1 VTEPSLIPGAEPFRF
16 EGGSDGV
23 LMVHGFSGSPA
34 SMRPMGEWF
43 AAQGLTI
50 SAVRLPGHGT
60 SIEDFKRHTWPEWAS
75 AVAEGLADLRSRCTR
90 LVVLGQSMGGALAI
104 HVAAGQPDD
113 VDGLAL
119 CSPYLFDRRMALVP
133 IGRLFMREVKGV
145 GSDIKKEH
153 VDETAY
159 ERLPFDAIVTM
170 ASFLKIARRDLPTV
184 RTPALVFRPGEDHAI
199 PKGNPERVYD
209 GLASSRKELVDC
221 PNSYH
226 VVTLDND
233 APMVQQRVLEFV
245 RSL

>member
-1 VTEPSLIPGAEPFRF
+1 VTEPRLIPGTEPFCF
-16 EGGSDGV
+16 DGGADGV

-43 AAQGLTI
+43 AAQGLTVA
-50 SAVRLPGHGT
+50 AVRLPGHGT
-60 SIEDFKRHTWPEWAS
+60 SIEDFKRHRWPEWAA

-90 LVVLGQSMGGALAI
+90 LIVLGQSMGGALAV
-104 HVAAGQPDD
+104 HAAAERPDD
-113 VDGLAL
+113 VDGLVL
-119 CSPYLFDRRMALVP
+119 CSPYLFDRRLAFAP
-133 IGRLFMREVKGV
+133 IGRLFLREVKGV

-159 ERLPFDAIVTM
+159 ERLPVEAILTM
-170 ASFLKIARRDLPTV
+170 ASFLKVARRALPRV

-199 PKGNPERVYD
+199 PKGNPERVYE

-226 VVTLDND
+226 VVTLDHD
-233 APMVQQRVLEFV
+233 APMVQQRTLELV
-245 RSL
+245 GSL